1 MLVTSWC
8 WWLTHFV
15 SNTRHQHI
23 DVTGWKLFWLNE
35 YIWPL
40 LWFMRRNLSLN
51 RLCFGDF
58 KNFSSCKNPWV
69 RREDDVGSFFSFGT
83 QSNTQSHC
91 QFLRESCSDF
101 RFGFSG
107 KTVASDR
114 FIQIFKK
121 RDTVKEGYSER
132 ISPRNYWAVLIRK
145 VFGENQ
151 PGKSQTIHYEFKWF
165 KTKVWLPIR
174 WWIRKLRLSSQV
186 LKSVKHY
193 IRPF

>member
-69 RREDDVGSFFSFGT
+69 RREDDVESFFSFGT

-114 FIQIFKK
+114 FIQISKK
-121 RDTVKEGYSER
+121 RDTYSEG
-132 ISPRNYWAVLIRK
+132 IRRELTGQLLSEK
-145 VFGENQ
+145 FSAKTNRGSLKEFIMNSNDLKQKSGCQFGGE
-151 PGKSQTIHYEFKWF
+151 
-165 KTKVWLPIR
+165 
-174 WWIRKLRLSSQV
+174 
-186 LKSVKHY
+186 
-193 IRPF
+193 

>member
-1 MLVTSWC
+1 
-8 WWLTHFV
+8 
-15 SNTRHQHI
+15 
-23 DVTGWKLFWLNE
+23 
-35 YIWPL
+35 
-40 LWFMRRNLSLN
+40 MRRNLSLN

-58 KNFSSCKNPWV
+58 KHFSSCKNPWV
-69 RREDDVGSFFSFGT
+69 RCEDDFFQFRLT
-83 QSNTQSHC
+83 QSNTQSQC

-114 FIQIFKK
+114 FIRTNSKK
-121 RDTVKEGYSER
+121 RDTNS
-132 ISPRNYWAVLIRK
+132 SPRTYRARLTGQVL
-145 VFGENQ
+145 
-151 PGKSQTIHYEFKWF
+151 PGNSETIQDEFKWF
-165 KTKVWLPIR
+165 ETKVWLPIR